1 MKSFRFLRALLAT
14 FLVVTAPALRAGA
27 DADPSQITIS
37 VGRLMEQGHYSRQK
51 LDNEISLRLLHRFL
65 ENLDY
70 GHLVFTQEDLKAFA
84 AKYGDALD
92 DDILLGNP
100 TPAYEIFDLYK
111 KRVEERVAKVKQWLG
126 QEKFKFKSDR
136 SVVVNRQKSPWP
148 KNEAEADQLW
158 HDRLESELL
167 SLKLAKKPVES
178 PVKVVTRRY
187 EQYLHGVQEQ
197 TNRDAVDQFLS
208 SLAQTY
214 DPHSEYMS
222 KDEYQNFLIQMKL
235 SLVGIGAVLKKN
247 DDGYTKI
254 MELVVGGPAEKEGR
268 LKVGDRITAVAQG
281 DKPFVDIVDMK
292 IDKVVSMIRGKKG
305 TKVRLH
311 VIPAHADPSVRKE
324 ISIIRDEVKM
334 KDQQAKAYI
343 IDKPNPDGG
352 LPVRIGWI
360 NIPSFYSDPD
370 APTPQN
376 TTDDVARLLKRLQ
389 KENIQ
394 ALVIDIRRNG
404 GGYLA
409 EATRLTGLFIK
420 KGPVVQVKDANG
432 KIDVLNTEPSQVF
445 YDGPLVVLTSR
456 LSASAS
462 EIFAGAMQDYGRA
475 VIVGDQHTFGK
486 GTVQQLLPVD
496 RFVQFLSGSGGEAG
510 ALKLTIQ
517 KFYRVAGGST
527 QFKGVSSDI
536 VLPSLWDRDD
546 IGESALKGPLPYDD
560 VPAAGYVKAFDQP
573 LFLDELRRRSESRV
587 ETSPEF
593 NYIKDDIARLKET
606 LDGNKVSLNE
616 QTRRNEIA
624 KQKAVR
630 EKRIAERE
638 KRAKPSDLKVY
649 VVTQENAGEP
659 DLELAK
665 NDGKKTVEQWVPFD
679 SNGVPIQVNPN
690 GEPKTVESKAT
701 LKAAPKADEK
711 KKSASKKSAKHVE
724 PAKPQDDD
732 DDDDDDP
739 EAADTANAPVID
751 PIRAETLNI
760 AADLVDL
767 RSAQVAQTTATAS
780 ASATPA
786 Q

>member
-14 FLVVTAPALRAGA
+14 LVVVSTSSLAVGA

-37 VGRLMEQGHYSRQK
+37 VGRLMEQGHYSRHK
-51 LDNEISLRLLHRFL
+51 LDNEISVRLLHLYL

-70 GHLVFTQEDLKAFA
+70 GHLVFTQQDLDAFA

-111 KRVEERVAKVKQWLG
+111 KRVQERVAKVKQWLA
-126 QEKFKFKSDR
+126 QDKFKFKSDR
-136 SVVVNRQKSPWP
+136 TVMVNRQKAAWP
-148 KNEAEADQLW
+148 KDEAEADQLW

-167 SLKLAKKPVES
+167 ALKLAKKPLES
-178 PVKVVTRRY
+178 PIKVVTRRY
-187 EQYLHGVQEQ
+187 DQFLHSVQEQ

-208 SLAQTY
+208 ALAQTY

-222 KDEYQNFLIQMKL
+222 KDEYQNFLVQMKL
-235 SLVGIGAVLKKN
+235 SLVGIGAVLKKS

-254 MELVVGGPAEKEGR
+254 MELVVGGPAEKEGH

-281 DKPFVDIVDMK
+281 DKPFVEVIDMK
-292 IDKVVSMIRGKKG
+292 LDKVVSMIRGKKG
-305 TKVRLH
+305 TTVHLL
-311 VIPAHADPSVRKE
+311 VIPSHASDPSVRKKIAIVRE
-324 ISIIRDEVKM
+324 EVKI
-334 KDQQAKAYI
+334 KDQEAKAYI
-343 IDKPNPDGG
+343 IDKPDANGG
-352 LPVRIGWI
+352 ASQRIGWI
-360 NIPSFYSDPD
+360 TLPGFYGDTDGPNPKS
-370 APTPQN
+370 
-376 TTDDVARLLKRLQ
+376 TTDDVSKLLQRLK
-389 KENIQ
+389 KENIS

-432 KIDVLNTEPSQVF
+432 KIDVLNADEPSVT
-445 YDGPLVVLTSR
+445 YDGPLIVLTSR

-462 EIFAGAMQDYGRA
+462 EIFAGALQDYGRA

-527 QFKGVSSDI
+527 QFRGVNSDV

-546 IGESALKGPLPYDD
+546 IGESALKGPLPYDE
-560 VPAAGYVKAFDQP
+560 VPSASFSKSLHQP
-573 LFLDELRRRSESRV
+573 LFLDELRNRSTTRV
-587 ETSPEF
+587 TANPEF
-593 NYIKDDIARLKET
+593 KYINDDIAQLKET

-624 KQKAVR
+624 KQKTLR
-630 EKRIAERE
+630 EKRIAERN
-638 KRAKPSDLKVY
+638 KRSKPTDLKVY
-649 VVTQENAGEP
+649 AVTLDNVDNAG
-659 DLELAK
+659 LELAK
-665 NDGKKTVEQWVPFD
+665 NDGTKKNIEQWVAQDP
-679 SNGVPIQVNPN
+679 
-690 GEPKTVESKAT
+690 AT
-701 LKAAPKADEK
+701 KHKETASAQDGAK
-711 KKSASKKSAKHVE
+711 KDGKVASKKSAE
-724 PAKPQDDD
+724 PAQPAEDADENE
-732 DDDDDDP
+732 DDP
-739 EAADTANAPVID
+739 EALDSANTPVVD

-760 AADLVDL
+760 AADLIEL
-767 RSAQVAQTTATAS
+767 RKMHNVQNTAS
-780 ASATPA
+780 TV